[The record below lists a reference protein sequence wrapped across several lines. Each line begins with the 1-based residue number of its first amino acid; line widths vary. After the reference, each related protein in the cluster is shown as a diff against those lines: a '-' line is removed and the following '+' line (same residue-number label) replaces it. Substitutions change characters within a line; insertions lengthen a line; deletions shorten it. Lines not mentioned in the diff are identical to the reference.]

1 MNTVEQSLKEGR
13 VGCRFCLMCAFPLA
27 FCDVAHK
34 TAAGKGEEEGRER
47 RKRSFAFFSLRKK
60 RKSKR
65 GEEEESAF
73 TKKRERGEKINNSR
87 KSVHPDGVQQP
98 EVYRPRG
105 ARTTKGRPTRDPEE
119 CLESGEWLCPGRPSW
134 PPVQKWWRAGLGSFG
149 RECR

>member
-1 MNTVEQSLKEGR
+1 MSLLFDVCFSLGVLR
-13 VGCRFCLMCAFPLA
+13 CRSQNSS
-27 FCDVAHK
+27 
-34 TAAGKGEEEGRER
+34 GERRRR
-47 RKRSFAFFSLRKK
+47 RKREKKEELRLLLRKK

-65 GEEEESAF
+65 EEEEECIYKEKR
-73 TKKRERGEKINNSR
+73 KKRGEKINNSR

-134 PPVQKWWRAGLGSFG
+134 PPVQKWWRAGLGFSG

>member
-1 MNTVEQSLKEGR
+1 MSLTKQQRGKEKKKEEREERGASPSSAEEKEKQKRRRR
-13 VGCRFCLMCAFPLA
+13 VHLQ
-27 FCDVAHK
+27 
-34 TAAGKGEEEGRER
+34 
-47 RKRSFAFFSLRKK
+47 RKD
-60 RKSKR
+60 
-65 GEEEESAF
+65 
-73 TKKRERGEKINNSR
+73 KRERGEKINNSR